1 MKRESFKY
9 LTAIGYIGDKKMSTQ
24 INQIEMIKEKLE
36 QKYGYLSLMWWED
49 HHPTPNE
56 YTYYKR
62 YENKRY
68 NVFISHLISPNGERV
83 VVFIT
88 DRRTG
93 KKTREEYK
101 F

>member
-1 MKRESFKY
+1 MEN
-9 LTAIGYIGDKKMSTQ
+9 TQ
-24 INQIEMIKEKLE
+24 TQVDRVKEVKEKLE

-62 YENKRY
+62 YENKKY
-68 NVFISHLISPNGERV
+68 NVFISHLVSPERERV
-83 VVFIT
+83 VVFIENK
-88 DRRTG
+88 RTS
-93 KKTREEYK
+93 KKTKEEYT